1 MKPATVAIA
10 FLEYEDVPNKG
21 KRRPVLILKE
31 DEEMISVFKI
41 STKYGNKPSYFRSK
55 YFKIQDLSDAGL
67 SQVSYIDT
75 SHVRYLY
82 KNKESGLKVIGHLS
96 SRDVS
101 RLTQFI
107 HGNLE

>member
-55 YFKIQDLSDAGL
+55 YFKIL

-96 SRDVS
+96 SRDVF